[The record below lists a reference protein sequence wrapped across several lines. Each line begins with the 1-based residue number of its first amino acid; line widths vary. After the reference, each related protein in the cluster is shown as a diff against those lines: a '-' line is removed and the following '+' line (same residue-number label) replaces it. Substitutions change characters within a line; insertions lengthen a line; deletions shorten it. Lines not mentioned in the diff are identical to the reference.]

1 MTVSFDGP
9 NRLIIP
15 DGPPDGDGLIHLEAI
30 DIYSWWKQWVQ
41 VGTNSQWAPA
51 FRVVGGDPI
60 TSTNSL
66 TPYFFLINGWKLRP
80 YEATHQFEIDG
91 ALVVEGGGYPVI
103 PTVGA
108 YNVSTQLILPL
119 QANDVSGTSALLT
132 AIEPNITMQE
142 TLRILLA
149 VAAGKTTITD
159 LGGGLATVVFRDT
172 NDSKNRLTASM
183 TGSERT
189 TVTLDKT

>member
-1 MTVSFDGP
+1 MTVSIYGEQ
-9 NRLIIP
+9 RIIVP
-15 DGPPDGDGLIHLEAI
+15 DGPPDGNGLIHLNAI

-60 TSTNSL
+60 TTNNSL
-66 TPYFFLINGWKLRP
+66 TPYFFLINDWRIRP

-103 PTVGA
+103 PTLGT
-108 YNVSTQLILPL
+108 YNVATQLILPL
-119 QANDVSGTSALLT
+119 QANDVASTATLTSLV
-132 AIEPNITMQE
+132 EPGITVEE

-149 VAAGKTTITD
+149 VAAGKTTIVD
-159 LGGGLATVVFRDT
+159 LGGGSASVVFRDT
-172 NDSKNRLTASM
+172 NDTKNRVSAGM